1 MCSIPRR
8 RAADYYKRIWLA
20 ILNAAYQK
28 KTSQSFIIILK
39 LLLLQESSSCE
50 LRRENYD
57 WHNQSYGH
65 QVSSVVQKLLQLQMN
80 TPVAII
86 HAPSLYVNSI
96 VLYTILASL
105 EQLDSRHRL
114 GARKFITEA
123 CDTLFSP
130 PHQVMKNEQL
140 RFSSKL
146 QHRIVTLHQ
155 Y

>member
-57 WHNQSYGH
+57 
-65 QVSSVVQKLLQLQMN
+65 
-80 TPVAII
+80 
-86 HAPSLYVNSI
+86 
-96 VLYTILASL
+96 
-105 EQLDSRHRL
+105 
-114 GARKFITEA
+114 
-123 CDTLFSP
+123 
-130 PHQVMKNEQL
+130 
-140 RFSSKL
+140 
-146 QHRIVTLHQ
+146 
-155 Y
+155 